1 MLGAF
6 LGIALHCML
15 IVAKESGE
23 KIKNKWIRKVRLTWL
38 FYYGG
43 KMNKQECKKYL
54 KRAYKKIKEH
64 NKNLD
69 IENIEFEMEMVVREQ
84 MNEYIAYSKIA
95 VYNMIKSGN
104 IEITLK
110 DLLSE
115 IDILPTIYSKEKAIE
130 IAKKL

>member
-1 MLGAF
+1 
-6 LGIALHCML
+6 
-15 IVAKESGE
+15 
-23 KIKNKWIRKVRLTWL
+23 
-38 FYYGG
+38 
-43 KMNKQECKKYL
+43 MNKQECKKYL

-95 VYNMIKSGN
+95 IYNMIKSGN

>member
-1 MLGAF
+1 
-6 LGIALHCML
+6 
-15 IVAKESGE
+15 
-23 KIKNKWIRKVRLTWL
+23 
-38 FYYGG
+38 
-43 KMNKQECKKYL
+43 MNKQECKKYL

-115 IDILPTIYSKEKAIE
+115 IDILPTIIQR
-130 IAKKL
+130 KKQLK

>member
-1 MLGAF
+1 
-6 LGIALHCML
+6 
-15 IVAKESGE
+15 
-23 KIKNKWIRKVRLTWL
+23 
-38 FYYGG
+38 
-43 KMNKQECKKYL
+43 MNKQECKKYL

-84 MNEYIAYSKIA
+84 INEYIAYSKIA

>member
-1 MLGAF
+1 
-6 LGIALHCML
+6 
-15 IVAKESGE
+15 
-23 KIKNKWIRKVRLTWL
+23 
-38 FYYGG
+38 
-43 KMNKQECKKYL
+43 MNKQECKKYL

-69 IENIEFEMEMVVREQ
+69 IENIEFERKLVVREQ

>member
-1 MLGAF
+1 
-6 LGIALHCML
+6 
-15 IVAKESGE
+15 
-23 KIKNKWIRKVRLTWL
+23 
-38 FYYGG
+38 
-43 KMNKQECKKYL
+43 MNKHECKKYL

-95 VYNMIKSGN
+95 IYNMIKSGN

>member
-1 MLGAF
+1 
-6 LGIALHCML
+6 
-15 IVAKESGE
+15 
-23 KIKNKWIRKVRLTWL
+23 
-38 FYYGG
+38 
-43 KMNKQECKKYL
+43 MNKQECKKYL

-95 VYNMIKSGN
+95 IYNMIKSGN

-115 IDILPTIYSKEKAIE
+115 IDIFPTIYSKEKAIE

>member
-1 MLGAF
+1 
-6 LGIALHCML
+6 
-15 IVAKESGE
+15 
-23 KIKNKWIRKVRLTWL
+23 
-38 FYYGG
+38 
-43 KMNKQECKKYL
+43 MNKQECKKYL